1 MLNDM
6 TKTCCASSL
15 CLIDVAP
22 TMNVLALPLP
32 IEISKRWCYVRT
44 FCQHVFKTPAMVLS
58 LIVKHLL
65 QSRRVNAGMLQVWQ
79 TPAQLM
85 FGSIPDFLP

>member
-1 MLNDM
+1 MHNYY
-6 TKTCCASSL
+6 AQ
-15 CLIDVAP
+15 CLIDAAP

-32 IEISKRWCYVRT
+32 IEISKRWCHVRT